1 MAKHYVQRPVGRPE
15 LRKLR
20 VLAQAEENRFFTVNR
35 YLVAP
40 YRGRLSRRRRLKDVS
55 RRARTPHR
63 QAPDAVLDRSEDVV
77 DLDRRRSRV
86 RRASSATRRLR
97 RGRQRGAYA
106 VQAGADGLAR
116 GQQRLVVEARVGGAQ
131 PGDREDGRA
140 QHRRG
145 QAEDR
150 LDRQAQAPGHPRA
163 IVWLRLAAWDS

>member
-35 YLVAP
+35 HLVAP

-97 RGRQRGAYA
+97 SSATRRLRRGRQRGAYA
-106 VQAGADGLAR
+106 VQAGADGLAH
-116 GQQRLVVEARVGGAQ
+116 GQQ
-131 PGDREDGRA
+131 PG
-140 QHRRG
+140 RRG
-145 QAEDR
+145 TR
-150 LDRQAQAPGHPRA
+150 GRRTTRRSRRRSSPAPPGSGGGSSRPTSAGARTSA
-163 IVWLRLAAWDS
+163 SDCMA

>member
-35 YLVAP
+35 HLVAP

-97 RGRQRGAYA
+97 RGPAGRLRGPSWSRWPRARPA
-106 VQAGADGLAR
+106 AWSSRHAWGAHNPAIEKTVEPAPPGSGGGSSRPTSAGARTSASDCMA
-116 GQQRLVVEARVGGAQ
+116 
-131 PGDREDGRA
+131 
-140 QHRRG
+140 
-145 QAEDR
+145 
-150 LDRQAQAPGHPRA
+150 
-163 IVWLRLAAWDS
+163 